1 MGCLQ
6 IQESSSLKPIYALRR
21 KRPQKVQDHLEK
33 LVQKDVHVQQFGPR
47 VVNTKIA
54 CISIKFTVVV
64 FFLQENAE
72 RELKKSFR
80 CQKAFFKDLNPISVA
95 NLYQF
100 NSCQVPIFHES
111 RKNVH
116 SLAQTFLIFS

>member
-33 LVQKDVHVQQFGPR
+33 GKKLVQNDVHVQVQQFGPR
-47 VVNTKIA
+47 VVNTNVA

-95 NLYQF
+95 NFTNSKAAKYQF
-100 NSCQVPIFHES
+100 IMNSEKMSIFYH
-111 RKNVH
+111 K
-116 SLAQTFLIFS
+116 

>member
-33 LVQKDVHVQQFGPR
+33 GKKLVQNDVHVQVQQFGPR
-47 VVNTKIA
+47 VVNTNVA

-95 NLYQF
+95 NFTQRELPKTNF
-100 NSCQVPIFHES
+100 SEITIF
-111 RKNVH
+111 
-116 SLAQTFLIFS
+116 FL